1 MSLNIKNE
9 ETCLLA
15 AELARLTGE
24 TKTGAITRALRE
36 RLVRVQHARSAQSR
50 LKEMRSIAKRCASLI
65 GPGPGSEEHGDLLY
79 DERGLPK

>member
-1 MSLNIKNE
+1 MGLNIKNE

-15 AELARLTGE
+15 AKLAQLTGE
-24 TKTGAITRALRE
+24 TKTGAITNALRE

-50 LKEMRSIAKRCASLI
+50 LKKMRAIAQRCARTI

>member
-9 ETCLLA
+9 ETCFLA

-65 GPGPGSEEHGDLLY
+65 GPGPGSVEHGDLLY